1 MSETKECVQNTK
13 QSSQL
18 FNYNTAENLKED
30 NVNINEDERDG
41 KKSPEFSQIKMPPK
55 ILKQS
60 RAKGAEVMVI
70 SLPRKKRRES

>member
-13 QSSQL
+13 QSCQL
-18 FNYNTAENLKED
+18 FNDNTAENLKED